1 MITLDIETSKID
13 FGIKDRAQQLRK
25 VRFGV
30 AVTHDEQIGFK
41 YWLPDALQ
49 DLWEYLKTD
58 LVVGW
63 NILDFDIPVISYTID
78 SLTGFEPTGQI
89 RTYDMFA
96 RVRAA
101 TNRWCKLELI
111 ASATIKRS
119 KTADGLQ
126 AAEWLEKYW
135 ETNDRAWL
143 DKTIN
148 YCIDDVTL
156 ERDLYLHL
164 ANEGPL
170 RLPPRGERGESGYLL
185 YHHNGEIKNL

>member
-1 MITLDIETSKID
+1 MITLDIETDKID
-13 FGIKDRAQQLRK
+13 FTIKDRAAQMRK

-30 AVTHDEQIGFK
+30 AVTHSPEADFK
-41 YWLPDALQ
+41 HWMIDDLPE
-49 DLWEYLKTD
+49 LWQYLKTD

-63 NILDFDIPVISYTID
+63 NILDFDIPVIGHTID
-78 SLTGFEPTGQI
+78 KMHGFMPEGQL

-101 TNRWCKLELI
+101 TNRWYKLDI
-111 ASATIKRS
+111 VAAATIKRI

-135 ETNDRAWL
+135 ETGDFAWMQ
-143 DKTIN
+143 KTID
-148 YCIDDVTL
+148 YCKDDVAL

-164 ANEGPL
+164 ANTGPL
-170 RLPPRGERGESGYLL
+170 RLPPRGERNETEYLL
-185 YHHNGEIKNL
+185 YHHDGRLSK